1 MWECQSLLQ
10 TSHICVVSGR
20 MELLHSFLRAGL
32 SASAAISLSSPV
44 LRCCF
49 YSTPPLYA
57 ISCKTLPGHSVDVDS
72 LHISYADIIISQ
84 VSAAGCSPSRSQLPV
99 EDVFWNAIILHSSDM
114 PQPSQT
120 VLSKQSEPTGKTN
133 RRQDIS
139 VGYFVLPGYAQDTA
153 DASQV
158 ECVEPSLLPAYVVH
172 V

>member
-10 TSHICVVSGR
+10 TSHLCVVSGR

-72 LHISYADIIISQ
+72 IHISYADIFIAQ
-84 VSAAGCSPSRSQLPV
+84 VSAASSPKRISFGMRSSSIRRTCPNHRRLCCLNRV
-99 EDVFWNAIILHSSDM
+99 NILGRPTGDWTSALVTLSCQDM
-114 PQPSQT
+114 PRI
-120 VLSKQSEPTGKTN
+120 
-133 RRQDIS
+133 RRM
-139 VGYFVLPGYAQDTA
+139 
-153 DASQV
+153 
-158 ECVEPSLLPAYVVH
+158 LLR
-172 V
+172 